1 MPGTAPLDL
10 ARAHALGK
18 VLHVRPRRPNALIVG
33 ADTVVDLDGTALG
46 KPQDRAQAAAM
57 LRSLSG
63 RTHRV
68 HSAFVVA
75 DGDDLIERDS
85 STDVRFYPLSEAQIQ
100 AYVATGDPMD
110 KAGAYGIQARGAAL
124 VERIDGDFY
133 TVMGFPLG
141 LFMRTLAERGIELGS
156 APGAA

>member
-18 VLHVRPRRPNALIVG
+18 VLHVRRERPTGLIVG
-33 ADTVVDLDGTALG
+33 ADTVVDLDGAAFG
-46 KPQDRAQAAAM
+46 KPRDRAEAKVM
-57 LRSLSG
+57 LRALSG

-68 HSAFVVA
+68 HSAFVLA

-85 STDVRFYPLSEAQIQ
+85 STDVRFYPLSEAEIE
-100 AYVATGDPMD
+100 AYVSTGDPMD
-110 KAGAYGIQARGAAL
+110 KAGAYGIQTRGAAL
-124 VERIDGDFY
+124 VEHIDGDFY

-141 LFMRTLAERGIELGS
+141 LFVRTLAERGIELGS